1 MVYIYRSVHDF
12 KTTYGYLD
20 TRIHHFKGL
29 WFTKL
34 GNSLS
39 IERNTIEITYFHICN
54 IIKTIFFN
62 FGKVLFPHGNCIWSC
77 CIYNHSISNWLA
89 AWRRRSN
96 ITLPNQFSP
105 NIKHSIFVFQH
116 IWFFLTQ
123 TPWYC
128 ALKTVAHMKACFRR
142 LTHDWKTTFH
152 LARWLHFSTLLVVA
166 HAFYRRKNSVASLDN
181 L

>member
-1 MVYIYRSVHDF
+1 MISRQHMVTSTQESIISKGSDSLNSV
-12 KTTYGYLD
+12 
-20 TRIHHFKGL
+20 TRWVLREIPL
-29 WFTKL
+29 KL
-34 GNSLS
+34 R
-39 IERNTIEITYFHICN
+39 IFIHICN

-96 ITLPNQFSP
+96 ITLPNQFPP
-105 NIKHSIFVFQH
+105 NIKHVIFIFQH

-166 HAFYRRKNSVASLDN
+166 HAFYRWKNSVASLDN